1 MKFITTFCC
10 ALFFLQ
16 LNAQGWDRTLTDSM
30 RIASIAP
37 TSDGGSVLLG
47 TSLGIPSMKVIKV
60 DALGNLQWAKVFND
74 SFPVYGET
82 FPSGKLRILQDS
94 DGNYW
99 FGNSNV
105 SFSASQ
111 ETAILKLDKNGNKLL
126 YRRVLLRS
134 GEIHVLNNQLIVF
147 GKNVVSG
154 IGILLRLNSNG
165 DTLDL
170 KPIF

>member
-10 ALFFLQ
+10 TLFFFQ

-30 RIASIAP
+30 RISSIAP
-37 TSDGGSVLLG
+37 TSDGGSVMLG

-99 FGNSNV
+99 FGSSNNGFGG
-105 SFSASQ
+105 SL
-111 ETAILKLDKNGNKLL
+111 ETVILKLDKNGNKLL
-126 YRRVLLRS
+126 YRKLLLRLA
-134 GEIHVLNNQLIVF
+134 EIHVLNTTPSP
-147 GKNVVSG
+147 KA
-154 IGILLRLNSNG
+154 RH
-165 DTLDL
+165 
-170 KPIF
+170 